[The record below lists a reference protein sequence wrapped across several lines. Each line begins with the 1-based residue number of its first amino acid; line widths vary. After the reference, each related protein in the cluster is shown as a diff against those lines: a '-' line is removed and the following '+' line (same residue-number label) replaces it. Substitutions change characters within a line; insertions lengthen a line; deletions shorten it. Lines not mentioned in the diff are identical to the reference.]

1 MISRHRIAPN
11 GPEFSRLIYGT
22 WRILDEEDKSNC
34 TPQALISR
42 FKACADLGITTLDT
56 AEIYGTYHVEEAI
69 GGALKVDPGFR
80 DKIEIVTKCG
90 IYIPCEFHPE
100 RKTAFY
106 NVTAE
111 RIIKSTEKSLRL
123 MGIDHIDLM
132 LVHRPDWLTSADE
145 TAAGLNKL
153 IKDGKIRSAG
163 VSNYNVHQF
172 ELLNSRMDQPLVTNQ
187 VEFSLLH
194 MDPIYDGTADQ
205 CQRLRVLPMAWSPL
219 AKGALMAKTPETAAL
234 RTKCDEICAKYDNAT
249 LDQLAYAWI
258 MAHPSTPL
266 PILGTNKLERI
277 QAAVKAASIKL
288 DREDWYAL
296 WVAAKGHGIP

>member
-1 MISRHRIAPN
+1 MITRHRIAPN

-34 TPQALISR
+34 APQVLLDR

-69 GGALKVDPGFR
+69 GGALKLDRAFR
-80 DKIEIVTKCG
+80 DKIEIVTKFG

-106 NVTAE
+106 NAE
-111 RIIKSTEKSLRL
+111 AARIVKSAEKSLRL
-123 MGIDHIDLM
+123 MGIDHIDLL

-153 IKDGKIRSAG
+153 LKDGKIRSAG

-187 VEFSLLH
+187 IEFSLLH

-205 CQRLRVLPMAWSPL
+205 CQRLRILPMAWSPL
-219 AKGALMAKTPETAAL
+219 AKGALMANTAETAAL
-234 RTKCDEICAKYDNAT
+234 HAKAAELSAKYDGAT

-258 MAHPSTPL
+258 MAHPSMPL
-266 PILGTNKLERI
+266 PILGSNKLERI

-288 DREDWYAL
+288 EREDWYAL